1 MNSNLILNN
10 AEIRTSEN
18 DCISGD

>member
-1 MNSNLILNN
+1 MNPNLILNN
-10 AEIRTSEN
+10 AENRTSEN